1 MKILFI
7 TLREENVDPLSIEL
21 LSALARR
28 EGHETFLNVLEHGN
42 LEREIRTFRPD
53 VVAYSAKTGEHNLL
67 LQANEWVRSQLGD
80 KVISIMGG
88 PHATFNHTHMR
99 LSGESYHPAA
109 SPDRRHCLPVEDTQ
123 MDFLAVGEA
132 DESWPALLRA
142 LDRGESPDTIP
153 GILTRNNRLPNG
165 GATIP
170 RRTNFLDDLPFYDRE
185 LVYAKTQ
192 LRHFGMR
199 TFMASRGCPYPC
211 TYCFNARFNDL
222 YRGKGK
228 TINRYSVDRLLEEL
242 LDLKKRYPT
251 QFIKFWDDIFAF
263 RTDEWLLEFADKYPR
278 VIGLPFH
285 CLTRADLVR
294 KDPSIIEV
302 LGRAGLHSV
311 TMSIESGNPFIRKH
325 IFKRGM
331 EEKDVQFAFAH
342 CRKLGV
348 RTFSNNILAVPTP
361 VIPHVSEPD
370 FEAKAASLADHLEH
384 YFHVNM
390 DDIRGELEKGAGLPP
405 GVRSAIVD
413 QFQRLGLRLD
423 PLDYDIETV
432 DINIENKVT
441 SAEFVQLS
449 PYPGTTL
456 TEYTIDT
463 GAFDGDYEKLHESFQ
478 SESPFTCFTQREK
491 MQQLNLSFLGPVLL
505 LVPSCRDFFI
515 KYLVRRR
522 GTRLYFL
529 MYFLARG
536 YILGARIYPMN
547 YTFHQLLSKI
557 RASFT
562 RELNRH
568 FVKRGKRLALKQKGR
583 AMAPPADVLG
593 GPWRL

>member
-1 MKILFI
+1 MNGSGRNFETKLF
-7 TLREENVDPLSIEL
+7 PLWV
-21 LSALARR
+21 
-28 EGHETFLNVLEHGN
+28 VLMPHLTIPIYDFVMN
-42 LEREIRTFRPD
+42 RTFRQFHRIAEI
-53 VVAYSAKTGEHNLL
+53 AYLWKTHRWIFWLL
-67 LQANEWVRSQLGD
+67 VKPTNPGRPCFAP
-80 KVISIMGG
+80 SIG
-88 PHATFNHTHMR
+88 
-99 LSGESYHPAA
+99 
-109 SPDRRHCLPVEDTQ
+109 
-123 MDFLAVGEA
+123 
-132 DESWPALLRA
+132 
-142 LDRGESPDTIP
+142 GESPDTIP

-165 GATIP
+165 SVIIP
-170 RRTNFLDDLPFYDRE
+170 QRTNFLDDLPFYDRE

-192 LRHFGMR
+192 LKHFGMR

-211 TYCFNARFNDL
+211 TYCFNARYNDL

-242 LDLKKRYPT
+242 LELKRRYPT
-251 QFIKFWDDIFAF
+251 QFIKFWDDIFVF

-302 LGRAGLHSV
+302 LRRAGLHSV

-331 EEKDVQFAFAH
+331 EEEDVRFAFAH
-342 CRKLGV
+342 CLKLGV
-348 RTFSNNILAVPTP
+348 RTFSNNILAVPAP
-361 VIPHVSEPD
+361 VIPHVSDPD
-370 FEAKAASLADHLEH
+370 FEAKAAALVVHLHH
-384 YFHVNM
+384 YFNIKT
-390 DDIRGELEKGAGLPP
+390 DTIQKELENSSGLSP

-413 QFQRLGLRLD
+413 EFQQLGLRLD
-423 PLDYDIETV
+423 SLEYDIETI
-432 DINIENKVT
+432 DINIQNKVT

-449 PYPGTTL
+449 PYPGTSL
-456 TEYTIDT
+456 TQYTIDT

-478 SESPFTCFTQREK
+478 SESPFTCFTQQEK

-505 LVPSCRDFFI
+505 LLPFCRNFFI
-515 KYLVRRR
+515 KQLVRRR
-522 GTRLYFL
+522 GTRFYFL
-529 MYFLARG
+529 LYFLARG

-557 RASFT
+557 RASFI

-568 FVKRGKRLALKQKGR
+568 FVNRMKRIPLKQKRRG
-583 AMAPPADVLG
+583 MAPPADILG

>member
-1 MKILFI
+1 MRILFI
-7 TLREENVDPLSIEL
+7 ALREENVDPLSIEL

-28 EGHETFLNVLEHGN
+28 EGHETFLNILEHGN
-42 LEREIRTFRPD
+42 LEREIHTVKPD

-67 LQANEWVRSQLGD
+67 LQANEWIRSQLRD
-80 KVISIMGG
+80 KIIAIMGG
-88 PHATFNHTHMR
+88 PHATFNHARMR
-99 LSGESYHPAA
+99 LRGESYLPAVSPVRGHP
-109 SPDRRHCLPVEDTQ
+109 SPVEDTQ

-132 DESWPALLRA
+132 DESWPALLRT
-142 LDRGESPDTIP
+142 LDRGESPDAIP
-153 GILTRNNRLPNG
+153 GILTRNNRLANG
-165 GATIP
+165 GVTIP
-170 RRTNFLDDLPFYDRE
+170 HRTNFLDDLPFYDRE

-242 LDLKKRYPT
+242 LDLKRRYPT

-325 IFKRGM
+325 LFKRGM
-331 EEKDVQFAFAH
+331 EEEDIQFAFAH

-361 VIPHVSEPD
+361 VIPRVSDPD
-370 FEAKAASLADHLEH
+370 FEAKATALADHLEH
-384 YFHVNM
+384 YFHIKIG
-390 DDIRGELEKGAGLPP
+390 DIHRELEKGTGLQP

-413 QFQRLGLRLD
+413 QFRQLGLRLD
-423 PLDYDIETV
+423 CLEYDIETV

-449 PYPGTTL
+449 PYPGTSL
-456 TEYTIDT
+456 TQYTIDT

-478 SESPFTCFTQREK
+478 SESAFTCFTPQEK

-505 LVPSCRDFFI
+505 LLPSCRNFFI
-515 KYLVRRR
+515 KHLVRRR
-522 GTRLYFL
+522 GTRFYFL

-536 YILGARIYPMN
+536 YILGARIYPMK
-547 YTFHQLLSKI
+547 YTFHQLLSKF
-557 RASFT
+557 RASFA

-568 FVKRGKRLALKQKGR
+568 FVNRGKRIPLKQRGR
-583 AMAPPADVLG
+583 GVTPPAEVLG
-593 GPWRL
+593 GPWQS